1 MASFRIMAA
10 LVLLALVPPALATEI
25 AMLDRYVTEV
35 LEDYETAGFSF
46 LYSTGLVRPSLKFPV
61 EPPPGAPIERLRA
74 GLEPLR
80 LALTRN
86 QNGVWMIVPM
96 AADASANMLR
106 GRVLD
111 AATGQPLSGVKVEI
125 GDQVLITD
133 NLGQFQIAVAQP
145 QRLEVSL
152 EGYGSASLLGDPEVD
167 RLLEIPLAQERLM
180 DEIVVVSSRYAVR
193 NDRTRMHLVDIELFD
208 AIPRLGEDPLR
219 ITSHLPGM
227 STIGVSAKPH
237 IRGGLQDELLVLFNN
252 VELLEPFHLR
262 DFQSVF
268 SSFNPSVIETIDVYT
283 GGFPTR
289 YGDRMSGVM
298 DINPAREHRGRWG
311 ELSLSLLNAGIVL
324 HGNVQE
330 QRGKWVVSARR
341 GNLDIVT
348 REINSTVG
356 EPSYS
361 DWFTQFRYELD
372 PVTELD
378 VGLIGYTDDIE
389 LRDFDE
395 DGEIAESRYRN
406 WYGWAQVHRAWSP
419 RLDTSTILSV
429 GSIQHDRNGFLS
441 DEDLDNGRATV
452 DDRRDFELYSLAQ
465 IVRFDVSKSVY
476 SEFGMRVNY
485 QRGSYDYD
493 GVIERRALAEL
504 LGTELNETRRY
515 RLRPSGASG
524 GAYGTVRLEP
534 FEGVTLEGGIRWD
547 FQEYTGASDSQISPR
562 VSVKW
567 DIDDASEVRFSAGRF
582 YQPEAI
588 HELLVG
594 DGITSYQQEQYADH
608 FILGWHR
615 RFGDNGFSIR
625 LEAFAKN
632 FHDPKRRFENLFNPL
647 VLLPELASDRVE
659 INPDKARARG
669 MELTLR
675 YEPNDAFMSW
685 LSVTTTDV
693 EDRLD
698 GRWVPRA
705 WDQGGTVSAG
715 LRWQN
720 DRWTVA
726 ATALWHEGWRT
737 TSLPGR
743 AAEDEVLELRRND
756 ARLKDYLSVDLQI
769 SRRWRWHDQSLTAF
783 LEVTNLPNRH
793 NVGGIEYDIEEDE
806 SNGGFLL
813 APQEETLLPLVPSV
827 GVRWEF

>member
-1 MASFRIMAA
+1 MAA
-10 LVLLALVPPALATEI
+10 LWLLILVPPALAAETT
-25 AMLDRYVTEV
+25 LLNRLVTEV
-35 LEDYETAGFSF
+35 LEDYEEAGFSF
-46 LYSTGLVRPSLKFPV
+46 LYSTGLVRPSLKFSV
-61 EPPPGAPIERLRA
+61 EPPPGDPIARLKA

-80 LALTRN
+80 LGLVRN
-86 QNGVWMIVPM
+86 QRGVWLIVPIQ
-96 AADASANMLR
+96 ADASADVLR

-125 GDQVLITD
+125 GEQVLMTD
-133 NLGQFQIAVAQP
+133 SLGRFELAVAQP

-152 EGYGSASLLGDPEVD
+152 EGYGPASLLGDPKVD

-180 DEIVVVSSRYAVR
+180 DEIVVVSSRYALR
-193 NDRTRMHLVDIELFD
+193 NDRTGMHALDIELFD
-208 AIPRLGEDPLR
+208 AVPRLGEDPLR

-268 SSFNPSVIETIDVYT
+268 SSFNPSVIDTIDVYT
-283 GGFPTR
+283 GGFPIR

-298 DINPAREHRGRWG
+298 DIDPAREHRGRWG
-311 ELSLSLLNAGIVL
+311 ELSLSLLNAGILL
-324 HGNVQE
+324 HGNLQE
-330 QRGKWVVSARR
+330 ERGKWAVSARR

-348 REINSTVG
+348 RKINSTVG
-356 EPSYS
+356 EPSYG
-361 DWFTQFRYELD
+361 DWFAQVRYELD
-372 PVTELD
+372 AVTELD
-378 VGLIGYTDDIE
+378 VGLIGYVDDIE
-389 LRDFDE
+389 LSDFDE

-406 WYGWAQVHRAWSP
+406 LYGWAQLHRAWSP
-419 RLDTSTILSV
+419 RLDTSTILSI
-429 GSIQHDRNGFLS
+429 GSIAHDRNGFLS

-465 IVRFDVSKSVY
+465 VIRFDVSKRVY
-476 SEFGMRVNY
+476 SEFGVRMNY
-485 QRGSYDYD
+485 QRGSYDYE
-493 GVIERRALAEL
+493 GVIERRALADL
-504 LGTELNETRRY
+504 LGTDLNETRRY

-524 GAYGTVRLEP
+524 GVYGTVRVEP
-534 FEGVTLEGGIRWD
+534 FEGVMLEGGIRWD
-547 FQEYTGASDSQISPR
+547 FQDYTDASDSQVSPR
-562 VSVKW
+562 ASVKW
-567 DIDDASEVRFSAGRF
+567 EIDETSEIRFSAGRF

-594 DGITSYQQEQYADH
+594 DGITGYQQEQYADH

-615 RFGDNGFSIR
+615 RFGERGFSMR
-625 LEAFAKN
+625 LEAFAKD

-659 INPDKARARG
+659 ISPDRARARG
-669 MELTLR
+669 LELTLR
-675 YEPNDAFMSW
+675 YEPDDAFMSW
-685 LSVTTTDV
+685 LSVTATEV
-693 EDRLD
+693 EDRID

-705 WDQGGTVSAG
+705 WDQGGTVSTG

-737 TSLPGR
+737 TSLPG
-743 AAEDEVLELRRND
+743 AVAEGEVLELRRNGT
-756 ARLKDYLSVDLQI
+756 RLKDFLSVDLQV
-769 SRRWRWHDQSLTAF
+769 SRRWQWHGQSLTAF

-793 NVGGIEYDIEEDE
+793 NVGGIEYEIEEDE

-813 APQEETLLPLVPSV
+813 TPQEETLLPLVPSL
-827 GVRWEF
+827 GIRWEF